1 MVTSRKLTRR
11 CWSGRWWLLGI
22 RAEDFIVFGRSTED
36 YFPVIGP
43 SVYEGVLN
51 SEELGLW
58 AVRRRKNY
66 LLGVDDGAG

>member
-1 MVTSRKLTRR
+1 M
-11 CWSGRWWLLGI
+11 GI

-36 YFPVIGP
+36 YFPVIAP